1 MFLFVR
7 QLNHFD
13 QMFKLV
19 FSFNI
24 FNSVLGECWTRRKKI
39 FNLKRGRALYIELL
53 RVLQLTGAL
62 RKHQGQ
68 LLGTTYLVRV
78 LGTTYLVRVL
88 GTSYQVRVLGTTYPV
103 SVLDTTYLV
112 RTNFHFRILYGNI
125 FATK

>member
-1 MFLFVR
+1 MFLFGR

-88 GTSYQVRVLGTTYPV
+88 GTSYQVRVLGISYPV

>member
-1 MFLFVR
+1 
-7 QLNHFD
+7 
-13 QMFKLV
+13 MFKLV